1 MEALLSRLHSLP
13 RVDTSPG
20 FTRRVLART
29 AGLEPA
35 GVDSRPVVV
44 PIASRWSWSVPMA
57 AAAAVLVA
65 VWGVNEMRS
74 GATPEPETA
83 RGPSPVVTV
92 PASPAE
98 PEAAGTTAGNTLPV
112 EVERLEGTG
121 DDGTWLDGDVYV
133 LESFELR
140 EPAGGGSPTVTR
152 ASGQVKDRVVVTF

>member
-1 MEALLSRLHSLP
+1 
-13 RVDTSPG
+13 
-20 FTRRVLART
+20 
-29 AGLEPA
+29 
-35 GVDSRPVVV
+35 
-44 PIASRWSWSVPMA
+44 
-57 AAAAVLVA
+57 
-65 VWGVNEMRS
+65 
-74 GATPEPETA
+74 
-83 RGPSPVVTV
+83 V